1 MVRVNV
7 IPVCNLQYLCG
18 GRIGQGNP
26 AAALRLILLVNG
38 SFFCLKNPNHLY
50 SPFLSRFLANYH
62 LPVQTSTCT
71 VSEIRYA
78 AGFPETAVQVSAFVC
93 HPRLWNTQDHCPFM
107 PPPFFW
113 FFSSAS
119 IIVSDRSFVKQI
131 VSLPASASLRFTGRI
146 FLSGHM
152 WQTPE
157 YSPDSS
163 CLSAL
168 FYISTNF
175 PQILTDFL
183 RFYKLYSFLFCVTV
197 NGAKYRLEDKRRLGI
212 FPNI

>member
-1 MVRVNV
+1 MVPSSVLK
-7 IPVCNLQYLCG
+7 I
-18 GRIGQGNP
+18 RIIS
-26 AAALRLILLVNG
+26 ILLSSPV
-38 SFFCLKNPNHLY
+38 FWQTIICPYRLPPALHPEKAKKRCL
-50 SPFLSRFLANYH
+50 
-62 LPVQTSTCT
+62 
-71 VSEIRYA
+71 SEIRYA

-107 PPPFFW
+107 PPPFFC